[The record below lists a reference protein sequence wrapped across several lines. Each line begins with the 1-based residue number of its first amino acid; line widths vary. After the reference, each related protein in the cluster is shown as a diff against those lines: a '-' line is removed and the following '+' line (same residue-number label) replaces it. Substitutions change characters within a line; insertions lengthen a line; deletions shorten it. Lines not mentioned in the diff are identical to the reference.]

1 MLYWMVIY
9 RTFLQQIPVHIID
22 APIKKEKEQMNK
34 KKKKKKIVRR
44 KIKARIIRK
53 QIKTVKHIKGISQ
66 TNN

>member
-34 KKKKKKIVRR
+34 KKIVRR